1 MQPVHRWILGL
12 AAVLSAFGFPVDTAS
27 AFTDEEVAAIFQM
40 LDTDHDGKI
49 TRDEYL
55 ENEVKMIYRNIP
67 MAGAPNLTFEQTRLS
82 RAFFDAADTD
92 HDGTLDPVEIT
103 DALPFEA
110 ADPDHKG
117 YILYEDLRRFLGRIG
132 R

>member
-1 MQPVHRWILGL
+1 MQPG
-12 AAVLSAFGFPVDTAS
+12 
-27 AFTDEEVAAIFQM
+27 EQ
-40 LDTDHDGKI
+40 
-49 TRDEYL
+49 
-55 ENEVKMIYRNIP
+55 NEVKIVYRNIS
-67 MAGAPNLTFEQTRLS
+67 MAGAPNLTFEQKGLS
-82 RAFFDAADTD
+82 RAFFDA

-132 R
+132 RID